1 MAMTTSDFHK
11 HVGEQVIQAMQ
22 TAGNDWTKC
31 WAPTGAGPFSLSTG
45 RPYSG
50 INMLILGLAK
60 MFNNWPS
67 NEFGTFKAWRAHGH
81 PIKRGSKATYVAV
94 YKSYSKTHIDVETGD
109 EQVRNIR
116 FAKAWPV
123 FNAAQV
129 KDYAPKIQDVEP
141 IRDPLTAMDA
151 VARDNNVD
159 VRNVDLA
166 RAFYVPSQHYV
177 NMPLAQQF
185 DSMEAYACTLGHE
198 MTHWTGH
205 KSMLDRLD
213 NTDYAFEELIAE
225 IGAAMLAGSLN
236 ISPVPRDDHAQ
247 YLNNWIAKLSAEPKI
262 IFTAAA
268 RAREAADFLM
278 KVERV
283 DV

>member
-1 MAMTTSDFHK
+1 MA
-11 HVGEQVIQAMQ
+11 
-22 TAGNDWTKC
+22 
-31 WAPTGAGPFSLSTG
+31 
-45 RPYSG
+45 
-50 INMLILGLAK
+50 
-60 MFNNWPS
+60 NNWPS
-67 NEFGTFKAWRAHGH
+67 NEFGTFNAWRAHGY
-81 PIKRGSKATYVAV
+81 PVKYGAKATYVAV
-94 YKSYSKTHIDVETGD
+94 YKSYAKKYEDANGD
-109 EQVRNIR
+109 EQVQNIR
-116 FAKAWPV
+116 FAKPWPV

-129 KDYAPKIQDVEP
+129 QGYTPKIEDVEP

-177 NMPLAQQF
+177 NMPQAQQF
-185 DSMEAYACTLGHE
+185 DSMESYACTLGHE

-205 KSMLDRLD
+205 KSMFNRLD
-213 NTDYAFEELIAE
+213 NTEYAFEELVAE
-225 IGAAMLAGSLN
+225 LGAAMLAGSLN
-236 ISPVPRDDHAQ
+236 ISPVPRDDHAK

-278 KVERV
+278 KVERAES
-283 DV
+283 

>member
-1 MAMTTSDFHK
+1 MAMTTTEFHK
-11 HVGEQVIQAMQ
+11 QVGEQVIAAMQ
-22 TAGNDWTKC
+22 SAGTNWTKG
-31 WAPTGAGPFSLSTG
+31 WAPIGTGPFSLSTG
-45 RPYSG
+45 RPYAG
-50 INMLILGLAK
+50 INVLILGLAK
-60 MFNNWPS
+60 MANNWPA
-67 NEFGTFKAWRAHGH
+67 NEFGTFNAWRAHGY
-81 PIKRGSKATYVAV
+81 PVKRGAKATYVAI
-94 YKSYSKTHIDVETGD
+94 YKSYVKTSVDVETGNED
-109 EQVRNIR
+109 VQNIR
-116 FAKAWPV
+116 FAKAFPV

-129 KDYAPKIQDVEP
+129 QGYTPKIEDVEP

-185 DSMEAYACTLGHE
+185 DSMESYACTLAHE
-198 MTHWTGH
+198 TVHWTGH
-205 KSMLDRLD
+205 KSMFNRID
-213 NTDYAFEELIAE
+213 NTEYAFEELVAE

-236 ISPVPRDDHAQ
+236 ISPAPRADHAK
-247 YLNNWIAKLSAEPKI
+247 YLNNWIAKLSDEPKI

-283 DV
+283 ES